1 MIDPHAKVVAAINAL
16 VDACD
21 KYGCACA
28 ASVVAYDRLQNDA
41 PPGAR
46 VIHAKHGPARVLANM
61 LCGAAQSLVN
71 SGDGECSGRI
81 ERREPQ
87 IPNGGD
93 E

>member
-28 ASVVAYDRLQNDA
+28 ASVVAYDRMQNDA

-46 VIHAKHGPARVLANM
+46 VLHTKHGPGRVLSALMYGAVLSLANPE
-61 LCGAAQSLVN
+61 
-71 SGDGECSGRI
+71 DGQYSGRI

-87 IPNGGD
+87 IPSGAD